1 MRINTN
7 IPALRAYNSIKGSD
21 RKLSSSMQKLSSG
34 IKISSAKDDASGL
47 AISNKMRM
55 QIAGLEMAS
64 RNSMDGISLIQ
75 TADGALSEVHAMLQR
90 MRELSVQ
97 ASNSTYE
104 GEDRQKVQDEIN
116 QLTAEIEDVSYKTE
130 FNTLRL
136 FGENKRIEFKDSTG
150 AFSNGS
156 MVSTVSKNFPQGQL
170 EYQIDQ
176 IGMPSVT
183 ELDFADLGT
192 ISGTDFSIDGL
203 TPPLTYSSNDKTAAM
218 NQTVRYLH
226 NLGYEAKTS
235 GDKVII
241 TSSKSGPQPAI
252 TMDPASGITVDPV
265 SDGRPTAI
273 SGISFTDKNGDPV
286 PVSSSVSY
294 NSLKI
299 TVNSVPPS
307 ELTIDLNIVKN
318 SAGNLTI
325 GGKAVDPATG
335 AVTGGLPQS
344 ANIKDKDFGNLV
356 LQIGANQFMDMVL
369 ELPEISSKVLGI
381 DVLKND
387 GYMNL
392 ESLQSSI
399 GICDKAI
406 SKVSLYRASLGAYQN
421 RLEHT
426 VTSLAVT
433 TDNTTLA
440 LSRIVDTDM
449 AKEMTNYT
457 AQSIVS
463 QAGMAIMAQANQ
475 RPQQVLQL
483 IGNR

>member
-7 IPALRAYNSIKGSD
+7 IPALRAYNSIKSSD
-21 RKLSSSMQKLSSG
+21 RKLSASMQKLSSG
-34 IKISSAKDDASGL
+34 VSISSAKDDASGL

-75 TADGALSEVHAMLQR
+75 TADGALNEVHAMLHR

-97 ASNSTYE
+97 ASNGTYE
-104 GEDRQKVQDEIN
+104 GDDRQKVQDEIN
-116 QLTAEIEDVSYKTE
+116 QLIAEIEDVSYKTE

-136 FGENKRIEFKDSTG
+136 FGANKRVDFKTIGGEFSD
-150 AFSNGS
+150 GS
-156 MVSTVSKNFPQGQL
+156 IISSISKNFPQGNLQYTIENVGL
-170 EYQIDQ
+170 
-176 IGMPSVT
+176 PSEVA
-183 ELDFADLGT
+183 LDFGSAGS
-192 ISGTDFSIDGL
+192 ISGTTFSIDGSV
-203 TPPLTYSSNDKTAAM
+203 PLTYSTNDKTTAM
-218 NQTVRYLH
+218 NETVRYLN
-226 NLGYEAKTS
+226 NLGYETEIS
-235 GDKVII
+235 GDSVII
-241 TSSKSGPQPAI
+241 RSTTSFPPTINTIPTG
-252 TMDPASGITVDPV
+252 V
-265 SDGRPTAI
+265 SDSAVSSGSPTVI

-286 PVSSSVSY
+286 SFSSEISY

-299 TVNSVPPS
+299 TVNSIPPA

-318 SAGNLTI
+318 SSGNPII
-325 GGKAVDPATG
+325 GGKNIDPITG
-335 AVTGGLPQS
+335 AVTGNLEQS
-344 ANIKDKDFGNLV
+344 ATIKNKDFGNLV

-369 ELPEISSKVLGI
+369 ELPEISSKALGI
-381 DVLKND
+381 DALKDD

-392 ESLQSSI
+392 DNLQSSI
-399 GICDKAI
+399 SICDGAI
-406 SKVSLYRASLGAYQN
+406 AKISLYRSSLGAYQN

-426 VTSLAVT
+426 VTSLDVT
-433 TDNTTLA
+433 TENTSLA

-457 AQSIVS
+457 AKNIAV
-463 QAGMAIMAQANQ
+463 QAGMSIMAQANQ